1 MAGQIA
7 GYGFRQGTGST
18 PGPSTGG
25 IQANLADNQIPVYRS
40 SSNTLENSG
49 FQINPIS
56 RSLQGATNIETL
68 ADIQSA
74 VSTFRLGQAHTMT
87 SAAENVSFR
96 NVITG
101 SVFHPTWQTT
111 EQDGDWASVQRTPVG
126 DLVQDFVFQADNSE
140 TVTNP
145 DFMFTSLAFNHR
157 LYEVKIEP
165 VADVDNVIVVIQQN
179 NGTEFVDYWRSR
191 LINLT
196 TSQLASP
203 SPQNIAINPFIDLVA
218 STQYRLIVLSEGDI
232 QLRGSADGMP
242 RILLTY
248 RQWEDVPIA
257 LKRDSIPG
265 PAGPPGTN
273 AIEVRED
280 GTPVSTNINTLNF
293 GSIFDIL
300 ITGQTASITI
310 PGGTGIN
317 WRHQEFRAGTLSV
330 LSRTW
335 YRQTSNNLVNARMPS
350 TDFLPAGWHAFFAN
364 DSNSGE
370 MALFGDFDRGLG
382 RVFINPNRG
391 REISWNGTIFLQGS
405 DRQFTASRNFRSFS
419 GNPVNPG
426 KVITAPDGST
436 YTAGANGF
444 NSNESDIVRNHVRN
458 TNIRLTNNIRYTF
471 DLPFLTSAT
480 FELTPIDSGY
490 EIEADGSTTVT
501 VRPMSDD
508 EIIIMDGRHY
518 NFNSPMFVRRNAR
531 VAIRRLNENQWI
543 VFDSSGSIAGG
554 FNP

>member
-18 PGPSTGG
+18 PGPSPGG

-56 RSLQGATNIETL
+56 KSLQGATNIETL
-68 ADIQSA
+68 ADIQSG

-101 SVFHPTWQTT
+101 TVFHPTWQKT
-111 EQDGDWASVQRTPVG
+111 EKEGDWASVQRTPVG

-165 VADVDNVIVVIQQN
+165 VADVDNIIVVIQQN

-218 STQYRLIVLSEGDI
+218 STQYRLIALSEDDI
-232 QLRGSADGMP
+232 QLRGNAAGVP

-248 RQWEDVPIA
+248 RQWEDLP
-257 LKRDSIPG
+257 LTLQRDSTTDRNRQRLVLG
-265 PAGPPGTN
+265 DRRVNNNSFLRVGD
-273 AIEVRED
+273 VRGISNGSGVMFDED
-280 GTPVSTNINTLNF
+280 
-293 GSIFDIL
+293 
-300 ITGQTASITI
+300 ITI
-310 PGGTGIN
+310 CRIN
-317 WRHQEFRAGTLSV
+317 WDRQPQFRAGILRVYIDGVRALDLPIQSTQSGEY
-330 LSRTW
+330 TIPNP
-335 YRQTSNNLVNARMPS
+335 QPIPARARITIQWRS
-350 TDFLPAGWHAFFAN
+350 TQGSLTDFIITF
-364 DSNSGE
+364 
-370 MALFGDFDRGLG
+370 LF
-382 RVFINPNRG
+382 
-391 REISWNGTIFLQGS
+391 
-405 DRQFTASRNFRSFS
+405 
-419 GNPVNPG
+419 
-426 KVITAPDGST
+426 K
-436 YTAGANGF
+436 
-444 NSNESDIVRNHVRN
+444 
-458 TNIRLTNNIRYTF
+458 
-471 DLPFLTSAT
+471 
-480 FELTPIDSGY
+480 
-490 EIEADGSTTVT
+490 
-501 VRPMSDD
+501 
-508 EIIIMDGRHY
+508 
-518 NFNSPMFVRRNAR
+518 
-531 VAIRRLNENQWI
+531 
-543 VFDSSGSIAGG
+543 
-554 FNP
+554 